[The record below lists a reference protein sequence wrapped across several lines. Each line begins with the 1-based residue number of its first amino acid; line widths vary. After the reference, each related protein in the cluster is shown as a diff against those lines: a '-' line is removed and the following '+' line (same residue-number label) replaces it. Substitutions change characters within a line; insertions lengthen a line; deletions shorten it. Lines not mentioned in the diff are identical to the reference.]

1 MKTTTALLVLASLA
15 SFPGLS
21 QAREVTLT
29 TELKSYNGDGAY
41 VAIYLTDADGRYRQ
55 TLWIAGKK
63 SKYYKHLKDWA
74 RGSGMNQADYDGKT
88 GASLLSGHTLT
99 TTVELDDALFD
110 AGYQLR
116 LDTAVEDQRD
126 QRAEVIAPLT
136 TAGAGQPVAGKG
148 YVKSFTY
155 QL

>member
-1 MKTTTALLVLASLA
+1 MKIAAAVLVLASL
-15 SFPGLS
+15 PGLS

-29 TELKSYNGDGAY
+29 TELKDYSGDGAY
-41 VAIYLTDADGRYRQ
+41 VAIYVTDADGRYQQ
-55 TLWIAGKK
+55 TLWVAGKK
-63 SKYYKHLKDWA
+63 AKYYKHLKDWA
-74 RGSGMNQADYDGKT
+74 RGSGLRGAEYDGKT

-99 TTVELDDALFD
+99 TRVDLDDALFD

-126 QRAEVIAPLT
+126 QRAEVMVPLT
-136 TAGAGQPVAGKG
+136 TAGAGQPVAGRG

-155 QL
+155 QF